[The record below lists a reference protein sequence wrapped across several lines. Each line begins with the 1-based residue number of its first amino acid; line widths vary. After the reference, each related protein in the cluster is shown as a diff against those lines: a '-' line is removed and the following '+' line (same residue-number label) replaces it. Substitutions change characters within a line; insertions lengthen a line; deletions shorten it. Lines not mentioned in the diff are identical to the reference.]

1 MRKGGSGARASTCV
15 VLHIE
20 ARFTTP
26 LPPAHT
32 HIHSLTSCCRA
43 AAATP
48 RAGAR
53 TSLLRRRSP
62 LPRRA
67 HRTSRPRRCL
77 TAQIRRSPRQISP
90 AAVLL
95 ASPTSALH
103 VSRHSVHLCAQEHT
117 MSKPNLDTD
126 MLHGCAHVSAL
137 LHACIRA
144 TLSGRVYRATPIW
157 DKTRARRPQQKWVRR
172 RGAHSGPYHPLI
184 LGIYIDKF

>member
-1 MRKGGSGARASTCV
+1 MRVCAPGLELRYCAQLAQWVHTLTLDTMGAQGRERGASKHLCCLAHRSP
-15 VLHIE
+15 LHN
-20 ARFTTP
+20 
-26 LPPAHT
+26 PPPHT
-32 HIHSLTSCCRA
+32 HTPTHSLTSCCRA

-117 MSKPNLDTD
+117 M
-126 MLHGCAHVSAL
+126 G
-137 LHACIRA
+137 
-144 TLSGRVYRATPIW
+144 
-157 DKTRARRPQQKWVRR
+157 
-172 RGAHSGPYHPLI
+172 
-184 LGIYIDKF
+184 